1 VDRYPFDA
9 EYLRRL
15 RDGDPSTVDHFVGY
29 FTEKLTIKLWRSGL
43 SKSEKDDA
51 VQETFARVLVKLS
64 SPDGIVSPE
73 RFGAFVFGVCKN
85 YLFEQRR
92 MGSRIDQLGDDCFE
106 LPAPDPDVE
115 QMLLRGEQVA
125 KVLRTL
131 KLMKPKEAEILRT
144 LFIEGLSKDEVCQRF
159 GITRTYLRV
168 VLHRAIARFRFL
180 FPKG

>member
-1 VDRYPFDA
+1 MDRYPFDA

-15 RDGDPSTVDHFVGY
+15 RDGDPTTVNHFVGY

-43 SKSEKDDA
+43 SKSDKDDA
-51 VQETFARVLVKLS
+51 VQETFARVLMKLS

-85 YLFEQRR
+85 YLYEICR
-92 MGSRIDQLGDDCFE
+92 MIKRQDQLGDECFD

-115 QMLLRGEQVA
+115 QMLLRGERGA
-125 KVLRTL
+125 KALRTL
-131 KLMKPKEAEILRT
+131 KLMKSKEAEILVA
-144 LFIEGLSKDEVCQRF
+144 LFIEDLSKDEVCQRF

>member
-9 EYLRRL
+9 EYLNRL
-15 RDGDPSTVDHFVGY
+15 RDGDPMTVDHFISY

-51 VQETFARVLVKLS
+51 VQETFARVLAKLR

-85 YLFEQRR
+85 YLSEQY
-92 MGSRIDQLGDDCFE
+92 RIIKRQEQLGDDCFE
-106 LPAPDPDVE
+106 IPASDPDVE
-115 QMLLRGEQVA
+115 QMLLRAEQGA
-125 KVLRTL
+125 KAQRTL
-131 KLMKPKEAEILRT
+131 NLMKPKEAEVLRA
-144 LFIEGLSKDEVCQRF
+144 LFIEGLSKDEVCKRF
-159 GITRTYLRV
+159 GITRPYLRV